1 MACLVLYYADMNK
14 ASTGANVYRLLT
26 ALGAIEHRLETALE
40 PVGLSL
46 SKFGCL
52 ANLVEAREALPLRAL
67 AERCAC
73 VRSNITQLVDR
84 LEAEKLVIRVDDPHD
99 RRSIR
104 AAITSEGRARY
115 TEGLKVI
122 QEVERTMFTRL
133 SKERAEELLKS
144 LQVLAGER

>member
-1 MACLVLYYADMNK
+1 MLYHTGMNK
-14 ASTGANVYRLLT
+14 SSTGTNVYRLLSS
-26 ALGAIEHRLETALE
+26 LGALEHRLESALE

-52 ANLVEAREALPLRAL
+52 ANLVEAGEALPLRTL

-99 RRSIR
+99 RRSVR
-104 AAITSEGRARY
+104 AAITSEGRTRY

-122 QEVERTMFTRL
+122 HDVERKMFSRL
-133 SKERAEELLKS
+133 SKERAEELLAS
-144 LQVLAGER
+144 LSVLAGER